1 VVSELQGAGSL
12 GPKRLDADPQLQLEL
27 AVCAVYRVR
36 HSEFL
41 DWLASD
47 RDKAIWQFLRE
58 RQTCPHCG
66 TRDEEWLDDTGKR
79 KQAYIA
85 HLIECE
91 GCVVKERGEKE
102 FEVELRE
109 FRGTRVGLIR
119 NEEVA

>member
-1 VVSELQGAGSL
+1 
-12 GPKRLDADPQLQLEL
+12 
-27 AVCAVYRVR
+27 VCAVYRVR

-91 GCVVKERGEKE
+91 GCVVKARGERDY
-102 FEVELRE
+102 EVELRE

>member
-1 VVSELQGAGSL
+1 
-12 GPKRLDADPQLQLEL
+12 
-27 AVCAVYRVR
+27 VCAKYLKM

-41 DWLASD
+41 AYSQAD
-47 RDKAIWQFLRE
+47 RDKAIWQFIWE
-58 RQTCPHCG
+58 RKTCPHCG
-66 TRDEEWLDDTGKR
+66 TRSEEWLDDTGKR

-109 FRGTRVGLIR
+109 FRGTRVGLTL